1 MTPAERKDANRI
13 VAEARKMIE
22 GNPEIAAAMRAEW
35 RKVEGAIEAHIAK
48 SKKRWKVYETRH
60 VSATARLAMLTAF
73 VGGKCADECVAAAL
87 GSIGLAKAQEG
98 GAK

>member
-22 GNPEIAAAMRAEW
+22 GKPEIAAAMRAEW
-35 RKVEGAIEAHIAK
+35 RKVEDEIAGHVAK
-48 SKKRWKVYETRH
+48 SKGRWKVYEARR

-73 VGGKCADECVAAAL
+73 VDGKGADECVAAAL
-87 GSIGLAKAQEG
+87 EAAKAQEG
-98 GAK
+98 GAA